1 MFDLSQGRKKICL
14 EKSFDLGH
22 GRNFFLGKVLTL
34 DKEEKKCLEKKVFN
48 LVEEEKN
55 CLEESFDLGRGN
67 TQDDGVVRRRSP
79 SMSINQGF
87 QMHFIM
93 R

>member
-14 EKSFDLGH
+14 EKSFDLGQ
-22 GRNFFLGKVLTL
+22 
-34 DKEEKKCLEKKVFN
+34 
-48 LVEEEKN
+48 
-55 CLEESFDLGRGN
+55 GN
-67 TQDDGVVRRRSP
+67 TQDDGVVRQRSP
-79 SMSINQGF
+79 SMSIDQGF

>member
-1 MFDLSQGRKKICL
+1 MFDLSQGR
-14 EKSFDLGH
+14 
-22 GRNFFLGKVLTL
+22 NFFL
-34 DKEEKKCLEKKVFN
+34 EK
-48 LVEEEKN
+48 
-55 CLEESFDLGRGN
+55 SFDLGRGN

-79 SMSINQGF
+79 SMSIDQGF

>member
-1 MFDLSQGRKKICL
+1 MFGK
-14 EKSFDLGH
+14 
-22 GRNFFLGKVLTL
+22 FF
-34 DKEEKKCLEKKVFN
+34 FN

-79 SMSINQGF
+79 SMSIDQGF